1 MSEALSTVAW
11 EPVAGID
18 RPCGSMS
25 FSYTDQ
31 TLVVVM
37 HFLRPELGK
46 EWDLRLEFSS
56 VLAVR
61 WENECPGLESYP
73 NNMACLEE
81 GVTFP
86 LQKVSGSEWLSML
99 GTIHSVRDRPH
110 AHFLLVASDDLMQLI
125 ALDNP
130 RVKWVP
136 TEWVPRG
143 EMTSL

>member
-1 MSEALSTVAW
+1 
-11 EPVAGID
+11 
-18 RPCGSMS
+18 
-25 FSYTDQ
+25 
-31 TLVVVM
+31 M
-37 HFLRPELGK
+37 HFVRPELGK
-46 EWDLRLEFSS
+46 EWDLRLEFSR

-61 WENECPGLESYP
+61 WENECPGLEDYP

-86 LQKVSGSEWLSML
+86 LQKVFGSEWLNLL
-99 GTIHSVRDRPH
+99 GTIHSIRDRPH

-130 RVKWVP
+130 RVEWVP

-143 EMTSL
+143 AMTSLYPGR